1 MTTVTNAWRSKAFRR
16 VWTAGAVS
24 GLGAE
29 IGELALPVLALVTL
43 GASATELSL
52 VRAALLVPY
61 LLLTL
66 WLGVVVDRRRRR
78 PLLVIAD
85 LGRGLLLALVC
96 ALALLGWLTVPL
108 LIAAAAVLGSLTV
121 LYMLAEFSFVP
132 LVVEEEQLIDANAR
146 ITAAQSAIGV
156 AGAGAGG
163 ALVQVLTAPFALV
176 ANAVGYLASGVLIAS
191 VRVEEPLP
199 GGGARVRRVARRRLS
214 RGGEG
219 ARSRRS
225 ARGAEE
231 RRGDAR
237 GTLALPEG
245 GQSAGG
251 QSADAGWADAGWAGA
266 GWTDGQRTD
275 AGWTDG
281 QRTDAGWADGQ
292 RAEEQGA
299 DEQPADRQRAGVR
312 GERTSAVREARAGV
326 AVIVRHRVL
335 RALVGEATLWNLGN
349 EVFMLALSLLVLRT
363 LGLGP
368 GILGL
373 VLMAAGAGAFVGAA
387 LSRRLTARFGYGR
400 SLLASMLAGNAA
412 PLVAIAG
419 ACAIVV
425 AALGAGAFAG
435 SGASG
440 VSGPSGADAGWA
452 DAGGPT
458 PDGLGGA
465 GITSVVVVL
474 TVGMLVSGI
483 GCGVANSQAVSLRQ
497 LAVVTE
503 LRGRANAAY
512 RLVSWGALSVGAL
525 AGGGLVVLVGEW
537 IAALV
542 GTALMA
548 VATLPV
554 LLSPVRRMRSIEEV
568 RPATSSP
575 SPAPPPSASARM

>member
-1 MTTVTNAWRSKAFRR
+1 MTTVTSAWRSKSFRR

-29 IGELALPVLALVTL
+29 IGELAVPVLALVTL

-85 LGRGLLLALVC
+85 LGRGILLAVAC

-108 LIAAAAVLGSLTV
+108 LIAAAAALGSLTV

-132 LVVEEEQLIDANAR
+132 LVVEEQQLIDANAR

-163 ALVQVLTAPFALV
+163 ALVQVLTAPFALIV
-176 ANAVGYLASGVLIAS
+176 NAVGYLASGVLIAS
-191 VRVEEPLP
+191 VRVEEPVP
-199 GGGARVRRVARRRLS
+199 GRGARAGETVAAPTGEVGEGDRRTASRRRSRGARRAFS
-214 RGGEG
+214 RD
-219 ARSRRS
+219 S
-225 ARGAEE
+225 ARGE
-231 RRGDAR
+231 RRASAVSEGRAMAA
-237 GTLALPEG
+237 GT
-245 GQSAGG
+245 AGG
-251 QSADAGWADAGWAGA
+251 AVGAAGGA
-266 GWTDGQRTD
+266 V
-275 AGWTDG
+275 
-281 QRTDAGWADGQ
+281 GQ
-292 RAEEQGA
+292 RA
-299 DEQPADRQRAGVR
+299 
-312 GERTSAVREARAGV
+312 SAVREARAGV
-326 AVIVRHRVL
+326 AVIARHRVL

-373 VLMAAGAGAFVGAA
+373 VLMAGGAGAFIGAA

-400 SLLASMLAGNAA
+400 SLIGSMLAGNAA

-419 ACAIVV
+419 TCALV
-425 AALGAGAFAG
+425 AAAGGVGAVFGGG
-435 SGASG
+435 SA
-440 VSGPSGADAGWA
+440 ADAVA
-452 DAGGPT
+452 RALAGP
-458 PDGLGGA
+458 GL
-465 GITSVVVVL
+465 TVVVVVL
-474 TVGMLVSGI
+474 TLGMLVSGA

-497 LAVVTE
+497 LAVTPD

-512 RLVSWGALSVGAL
+512 RLVSWGALSIGAL

-537 IAALV
+537 VAALL

-554 LLSPVRRMRSIEEV
+554 LLSPVRRMRTIEEV
-568 RPATSSP
+568 RPA
-575 SPAPPPSASARM
+575 PAVVSAAG

>member
-1 MTTVTNAWRSKAFRR
+1 MTAVTSAWRSKAFRR
-16 VWTAGAVS
+16 VWSAGAVS

-29 IGELALPVLALVTL
+29 IGELAVPVLALVTL
-43 GASATELSL
+43 GASATELSF

-85 LGRGLLLALVC
+85 LGRGILLAVVC

-121 LYMLAEFSFVP
+121 LYTLAEFSFVP

-176 ANAVGYLASGVLIAS
+176 ANAVGYLVSGVLIAS
-191 VRVEEPLP
+191 VRVVEPLP
-199 GGGARVRRVARRRLS
+199 SRGPAGGGARPRRTARMRPS
-214 RGGEG
+214 RGEG
-219 ARSRRS
+219 RARSRRS
-225 ARGAEE
+225 AHTA
-231 RRGDAR
+231 D
-237 GTLALPEG
+237 
-245 GQSAGG
+245 GQG
-251 QSADAGWADAGWAGA
+251 AGA
-266 GWTDGQRTD
+266 GPERTS
-275 AGWTDG
+275 A
-281 QRTDAGWADGQ
+281 A
-292 RAEEQGA
+292 QGA
-299 DEQPADRQRAGVR
+299 PAATAPERTSAAQGAPAATAPHRATAVRAGT
-312 GERTSAVREARAGV
+312 GTGPERTSAVREARAGV
-326 AVIVRHRVL
+326 AVILRHRVL

-373 VLMAAGAGAFVGAA
+373 VLMAGGAGAFAGAA

-400 SLLASMLAGNAA
+400 SLIGSMLAGNAA

-419 ACAIVV
+419 TCAIVV
-425 AALGAGAFAG
+425 AGLGTGALAGVGA
-435 SGASG
+435 
-440 VSGPSGADAGWA
+440 SGADA
-452 DAGGPT
+452 AGRVLYGLPT
-458 PDGLGGA
+458 A

-474 TVGMLVSGI
+474 TAGMLVSGI

-497 LAVVTE
+497 LAVVPE

-512 RLVSWGALSVGAL
+512 RLVSWGALSIGAL

-537 IAALV
+537 VAALV

-554 LLSPVRRMRSIEEV
+554 VLSPVRRTRAIEEL
-568 RPATSSP
+568 RPATAPGSP
-575 SPAPPPSASARM
+575 VLPPSASARM

>member
-1 MTTVTNAWRSKAFRR
+1 MTAVTSAWRSKAFRR
-16 VWTAGAVS
+16 VWSAGAVS

-29 IGELALPVLALVTL
+29 IGELAVPVLALVTL
-43 GASATELSL
+43 GASATELSF

-85 LGRGLLLALVC
+85 LGRGILLAVVC

-121 LYMLAEFSFVP
+121 LYTLAEFSFVP

-176 ANAVGYLASGVLIAS
+176 ANAVGYLVSGVLIAS

-199 GGGARVRRVARRRLS
+199 SRGPAGGGARRRRTARMRPS
-214 RGGEG
+214 HREG
-219 ARSRRS
+219 RARSRRS
-225 ARGAEE
+225 TRNGDGQGAGAE
-231 RRGDAR
+231 
-237 GTLALPEG
+237 P
-245 GQSAGG
+245 
-251 QSADAGWADAGWAGA
+251 
-266 GWTDGQRTD
+266 QRTS
-275 AGWTDG
+275 A
-281 QRTDAGWADGQ
+281 ALEA
-292 RAEEQGA
+292 
-299 DEQPADRQRAGVR
+299 PAATAP
-312 GERTSAVREARAGV
+312 ERPSAVREAPAATAPHRATAVRAGTGTAPERASAVRDARAGV
-326 AVIVRHRVL
+326 AVILRHRVL

-368 GILGL
+368 GVLGL
-373 VLMAAGAGAFVGAA
+373 VLMAGGAGAFAGAA

-400 SLLASMLAGNAA
+400 SLIGSMLAGNAA

-419 ACAIVV
+419 TCAIVV
-425 AALGAGAFAG
+425 AVLGAGALAG
-435 SGASG
+435 VGASG
-440 VSGPSGADAGWA
+440 AEASGADAAGHLL
-452 DAGGPT
+452 DALPA
-458 PDGLGGA
+458 A

-474 TVGMLVSGI
+474 TAGMLVSGI

-497 LAVVTE
+497 LAVVPE

-512 RLVSWGALSVGAL
+512 RLVSWGALSIGAL

-537 IAALV
+537 VAALV

-548 VATLPV
+548 MATLPV
-554 LLSPVRRMRSIEEV
+554 VLSPVRRMRAIEEL
-568 RPATSSP
+568 RPATAP
-575 SPAPPPSASARM
+575 GSPALPPSASARI

>member
-1 MTTVTNAWRSKAFRR
+1 MWS
-16 VWTAGAVS
+16 AGAVS

-29 IGELALPVLALVTL
+29 IGELAVPVLALVTL
-43 GASATELSL
+43 GASATELSF

-85 LGRGLLLALVC
+85 LGRGILLGVVC
-96 ALALLGWLTVPL
+96 TLALLGWLTVPL
-108 LIAAAAVLGSLTV
+108 LIAAAAALGSLTV
-121 LYMLAEFSFVP
+121 LYTLAEFSFVP
-132 LVVEEEQLIDANAR
+132 LVVEEEQLTDANAR

-199 GGGARVRRVARRRLS
+199 SRGPAGGGARLRRTARMRPS
-214 RGGEG
+214 RGEG
-219 ARSRRS
+219 RARSRRS
-225 ARGAEE
+225 AQNA
-231 RRGDAR
+231 D
-237 GTLALPEG
+237 
-245 GQSAGG
+245 GQG
-251 QSADAGWADAGWAGA
+251 AGA
-266 GWTDGQRTD
+266 GAERTS
-275 AGWTDG
+275 AALEAPAATAPE
-281 QRTDAGWADGQ
+281 RASAARAAPAATAPQ
-292 RAEEQGA
+292 RATAAVQAPAATAPGCASAVRAAGA
-299 DEQPADRQRAGVR
+299 APKPQRATAAVEAPPATAP
-312 GERTSAVREARAGV
+312 ERASAVREAGAGV
-326 AVIVRHRVL
+326 AVILRHRVL

-368 GILGL
+368 GVLGL
-373 VLMAAGAGAFVGAA
+373 VLMAGGAGAFAGAA

-400 SLLASMLAGNAA
+400 SLIGSMLAGNAA

-419 ACAIVV
+419 TCAIVV
-425 AALGAGAFAG
+425 AALGAGALAWP
-435 SGASG
+435 GASG
-440 VSGPSGADAGWA
+440 VDASGADA
-452 DAGGPT
+452 AGRVLNALPA
-458 PDGLGGA
+458 A

-474 TVGMLVSGI
+474 TAGMLVSGI

-497 LAVVTE
+497 LAVVPE

-512 RLVSWGALSVGAL
+512 RLVSWGALSIGAL

-537 IAALV
+537 VAALV

-548 VATLPV
+548 MATLPV
-554 LLSPVRRMRSIEEV
+554 ALSPVRRMRAIEEL
-568 RPATSSP
+568 RPATAPGSP
-575 SPAPPPSASARM
+575 VLPPSASARM